1 MSDDIKKPLG
11 TNIPMP
17 KELMRKQF
25 YTQEEMVMK
34 SAYSETVAEMVVVV
48 SGRLVPTTPSG
59 AGVVLAASSV

>member
-17 KELMRKQF
+17 KELMGKQF

-34 SAYSETVAEMVVVV
+34 SAKLDKLFFGIPLESTLLRVTKLLLRE
-48 SGRLVPTTPSG
+48 VPD
-59 AGVVLAASSV
+59 

>member
-17 KELMRKQF
+17 KELMGKQF

-34 SAYSETVAEMVVVV
+34 SAKLDKLF
-48 SGRLVPTTPSG
+48 LVFHWRVRFRKTEFLWYLP
-59 AGVVLAASSV
+59 L